1 MHNARCAAKLGEKEE
16 KKTLFNLHSTNFST
30 LLPKLET
37 QILGT
42 TFTYLVFIHIHEVP
56 YLFLLNM
63 SQNNFQH
70 YYYSMLIH
78 NKP

>member
-1 MHNARCAAKLGEKEE
+1 MHNARCAAKLGEKE
-16 KKTLFNLHSTNFST
+16 KKPLFNLHSTNFST

-42 TFTYLVFIHIHEVP
+42 TYLLGIHIHEVP